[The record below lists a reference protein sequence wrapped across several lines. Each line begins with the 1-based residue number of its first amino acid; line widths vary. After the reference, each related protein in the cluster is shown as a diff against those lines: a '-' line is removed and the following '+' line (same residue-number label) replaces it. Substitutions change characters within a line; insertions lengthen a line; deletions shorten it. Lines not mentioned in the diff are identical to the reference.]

1 MAPALYPSFKKLL
14 LDGDID
20 MLVDDIRVVLIDTG
34 VYTYSAA
41 HDFFN
46 DLTGVIGTESGLLG
60 SKTTTGGVFDAANTS
75 VPSVTGATVEA
86 IVLFKDTGNVATD
99 PLIAFIDGLTLT
111 PDGNNVN
118 VNFHASG
125 IFAL

>member
-20 MLVDDIRVVLIDTG
+20 LLTHDIRVVLIDTG
-34 VYTYSAA
+34 VYTFNSA

-46 DLTGVIGTESGLLG
+46 DLSGVIGTETGLLAN
-60 SKTTTGGVFDAANTS
+60 KTTTAGVFDADNAV
-75 VPSVTGATVEA
+75 VPSVSGATVEA
-86 IVLFKDTGNVATD
+86 VVVFRDTGNPATD

>member
-1 MAPALYPSFKKLL
+1 VASALYPSFKKAC

-20 MLVDDIRVVLIDTG
+20 LLTDTVRVVLIDTG
-34 VYTYSAA
+34 TYTFNSA

-46 DLTGVIGTESGLLG
+46 DLSGVVGTESAVLAN
-60 SKTTTGGVFDAANTS
+60 KTTTGGVFDADNTS
-75 VPSVTGATVEA
+75 VPSVSGNTVEA
-86 IVLFKDTGNVATD
+86 VVLFIDTGNVATD
-99 PLIAFIDGLTLT
+99 RLIAFIDGLNLT

-118 VNFHASG
+118 INWHASG

>member
-1 MAPALYPSFKKLL
+1 MAPALYPSYKKLL

-20 MLVDDIRVVLIDTG
+20 MLVDDIRVVLIDTA
-34 VYTYSAA
+34 VYTYNAA

-46 DLTGVIGTESGLLG
+46 DLTGVIGTESGLLTG
-60 SKTTTGGVFDAANTS
+60 KSTTGGVFDAANTV
-75 VPSVTGATVEA
+75 VPSVTGDTVEA

>member
-1 MAPALYPSFKKLL
+1 MAAALYPSFKKLL

-20 MLVDDIRVVLIDTG
+20 LLTDTIRVVLIDTG
-34 VYTYSAA
+34 TYTFSAA
-41 HDFFN
+41 HDFYA
-46 DLTGVIGTESGLLG
+46 DLTGVVGTESGALAN
-60 SKTTTGGVFDAANTS
+60 KTTTAGVFDADNP
-75 VPSVTGATVEA
+75 VCPSVSGATVEA
-86 IVLFKDTGNVATD
+86 IVVFKDTGNPATD

-118 VNFHASG
+118 VNFNASG

>member
-1 MAPALYPSFKKLL
+1 MAAALYPSFKKLL

-20 MLVDDIRVVLIDTG
+20 LLTDTIRVVLIDTG
-34 VYTYSAA
+34 TYTFSAA
-41 HDFFN
+41 HDFYA
-46 DLTGVIGTESGLLG
+46 DLTGVVGTESGALAN
-60 SKTTTGGVFDAANTS
+60 KTTTAGVFDADNA
-75 VPSVTGATVEA
+75 VCPSVSGATVEA
-86 IVLFKDTGNVATD
+86 IVVFKDTGNPATD

-118 VNFHASG
+118 VNFNASG